1 MFYQKPHH
9 KAKAYYRLDAGK
21 AATPYAILTPPV
33 SNTASSSQAWIA
45 HRPTNPPQ
53 IRIVTS
59 STLPRAVPARPHLP
73 DPVPREDWDV
83 VAAGRA
89 FDLAISEDEA
99 LPLEQLLT
107 NAALPGWVLAD
118 EQLLARDWL
127 MSQEDEAWHL

>member
-1 MFYQKPHH
+1 M
-9 KAKAYYRLDAGK
+9 
-21 AATPYAILTPPV
+21 
-33 SNTASSSQAWIA
+33 
-45 HRPTNPPQ
+45 
-53 IRIVTS
+53 
-59 STLPRAVPARPHLP
+59 
-73 DPVPREDWDV
+73 

-89 FDLAISEDEA
+89 FDRAIAEDEA